1 MFKYKILIHM
11 KNLTKFNALVSRHP
25 LTITLS
31 LIPLSVFPS
40 SLAVNSLMQS
50 VGLLVPTVLG
60 LTYLSWQNSNSLSKI
75 TNWAI
80 DVEHQI
86 KKENVNAYEVLA
98 QFMLSYG
105 HYHNRHK
112 SFKFLLSDD
121 ALKNSIQ
128 KISKFINQ
136 TQKQVSKEEP
146 KFTDKNTD
154 TNKKMTN
161 HNSNNSLQSYSYE
174 LNKVTDIDHS
184 FGFWENDADI
194 FDDDKEHE
202 DTIDEDE
209 EIDILRESKIDNKYF
224 RKYDSTGKR
233 KQNKYYLESKSNKSS
248 DLEKM
253 FIDDKDDYEPA
264 KSYDLFK
271 SNLDTFLDINLL
283 QQQIYEQIKKNDKK
297 LYDVI
302 KQIYL
307 QSKNQNKAVYHTMY
321 VLEQFL
327 LMRNITID
335 VNDWSKSEKF
345 LNSIIK
351 MDGNDTVFDIL
362 KLIINRESENEQLKN
377 VLINYINKSIFNHE
391 HSTYLLSKLNKTN
404 NNSDLNY
411 IIKDFDEIK
420 NSLKA
425 LNVDTKTLLIDID
438 EIVSSLHYLVDNKDF
453 YPKSDFI
460 SIKNSFEF
468 IGDLNRKIVISK
480 NFDKQAQQNFFI
492 DLQQILLES
501 NNLLV
506 EQKSLIQQKILKDIK
521 IQKQYFKSMGR

>member
-1 MFKYKILIHM
+1 M

-25 LTITLS
+25 LAITLG
-31 LIPLSVFPS
+31 LIPLSVFPA
-40 SLAVNSLMQS
+40 SLAVSSLIQS
-50 VGLLVPTVLG
+50 VGLLVPTVLS
-60 LTYLSWQNSNSLSKI
+60 LTYLSWQNKNSLSKI

-80 DVEHQI
+80 DTDHQI
-86 KKENVNAYEVLA
+86 KKKNVNAYEVLA
-98 QFMLSYG
+98 KFMLSYG
-105 HYHNRHK
+105 HYHNRHT
-112 SFKFLLSDD
+112 SFKFLLDD
-121 ALKNSIQ
+121 KALKQSIQ
-128 KISKFINQ
+128 EISVFINQ
-136 TQKQVSKEEP
+136 TQKTVSKEEP
-146 KFTDKNTD
+146 KLTDKNTD
-154 TNKKMTN
+154 TNKNMTN
-161 HNSNNSLQSYSYE
+161 HNSNNSLKSYSYE
-174 LNKVTDIDHS
+174 LDKVTDIEHS
-184 FGFWENDADI
+184 FSFWENDADI
-194 FDDDKEHE
+194 FYDDKE
-202 DTIDEDE
+202 DTINEDE
-209 EIDILRESKIDNKYF
+209 EINILRESNIDNKYL

-271 SNLDTFLDINLL
+271 SNLESFLDINLL

-335 VNDWSKSEKF
+335 ANDWTKSKKF
-345 LNSIIK
+345 LNNIIK
-351 MDGNDTVFDIL
+351 MNGGDTVFDIL
-362 KLIINRESENEQLKN
+362 KLIINRELENEQLTKN
-377 VLINYINKSIFNHE
+377 LITYINKNIFNHE

-404 NNSDLNY
+404 NNLDLNY

-425 LNVDTKTLLIDID
+425 LNADTKTLVINVE
-438 EIVSSLHYLVDNKDF
+438 EIVSSLQYIIDNKDF
-453 YPKSDFI
+453 YPQSDFI
-460 SIKNSFEF
+460 SLKGNFDYIIN
-468 IGDLNRKIVISK
+468 LNRKIVLS
-480 NFDKQAQQNFFI
+480 NSFDKQTQQHFFTN
-492 DLQQILLES
+492 LQQIFVESHSVLE
-501 NNLLV
+501 
-506 EQKSLIQQKILKDIK
+506 EHKALIQQKILKDIK